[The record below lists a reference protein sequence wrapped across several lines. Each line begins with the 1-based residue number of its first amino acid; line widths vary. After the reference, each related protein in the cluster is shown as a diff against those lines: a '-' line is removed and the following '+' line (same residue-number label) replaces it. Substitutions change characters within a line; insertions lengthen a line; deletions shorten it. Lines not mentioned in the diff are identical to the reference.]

1 MLVFAGLVAAAAGC
15 AVMAHGLVR
24 RAAPAPVALP
34 MFGSVADIDLR
45 GPVIY
50 GIALGAINALVD
62 RSVPAL
68 AFLGLWLLAG
78 GLVALVLMGTG

>member
-1 MLVFAGLVAAAAGC
+1 MVAYGLA
-15 AVMAHGLVR
+15 R
-24 RAAPAPVALP
+24 RAAPAPVALIVGLIAAVPVVLP

-45 GPVIY
+45 GPVIF
-50 GIALGAINALVD
+50 GIVLGAINALVD